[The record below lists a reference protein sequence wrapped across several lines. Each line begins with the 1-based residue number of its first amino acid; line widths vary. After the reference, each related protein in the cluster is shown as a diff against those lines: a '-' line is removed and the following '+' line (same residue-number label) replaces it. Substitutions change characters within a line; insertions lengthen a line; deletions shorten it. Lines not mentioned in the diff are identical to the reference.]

1 MELLL
6 NIVIYLPL
14 FGAFLLLFIRRE
26 AWVRWTS
33 LIITSAA
40 FLLSMPLMLQFDIS
54 ATGTA
59 QYLTVGEPFLGDWD
73 VKYMVG
79 LDGLSMLLFMLTTF
93 MAPIVVLSAWR
104 SITRHVAGFY
114 SMLLILQT
122 GSLGVFAALDLFM
135 FYIFFEL
142 TQIPMF
148 FLIGIWGGEDRI
160 YATVKFFIYTLVG
173 WLLMLVALIYVG
185 FAAGNMVNDGVFT
198 TDWQLLTSPEFQLG
212 LVEQTW
218 LFLTFGFAF
227 CIKIPIFPF
236 HSWLPLAHTE
246 APTAGSVVL
255 AAIALKMGTYAVLRY
270 LVPLFPNAAIAF
282 APLFAVLGVIGIIY
296 GALVAMVQK
305 DVKKLVAYSSISH
318 LGFVVLGMFAFT
330 TTAAQGAIIQ
340 MVNHGLSTGALFI
353 IVGMLYERRHT
364 RMIVDFGGIARMMP
378 VFTVMFMIATLAS
391 IGLPGLNGFVG
402 EFLILVGSFN
412 SDILGSYWYAVFAA
426 FGVILA
432 AGYMLW
438 MFQRVM
444 FGPITHEENKKLTD
458 INAREIGLLVPIM
471 IFIVWIG
478 IRPTDFTKYSE
489 AQVDWMLE
497 DTQNR
502 AAAIAQNAAH
512 EELPRWAL
520 KLYDLT
526 PQLASNIH
534 ETIESSDAVEKA
546 EGIEKAVTI
555 EKEEGIKNSETVEK
569 AKTIGETET
578 IYEVNEEH

>member
-6 NIVIYLPL
+6 QIVIYLPL
-14 FGAFLLLFIRRE
+14 FGALLLTVFRRDQ
-26 AWVRWTS
+26 WVRVIS
-33 LIITSAA
+33 LAITTAT
-40 FLLSMPLMLQFDIS
+40 FLLSLPLLLQFD
-54 ATGTA
+54 TGMAGGA
-59 QYLTVGEPFLGDWD
+59 QYLIVSEPLLGDWD
-73 VKYMVG
+73 VKYIMG
-79 LDGLSMLLFMLTTF
+79 LDGISMLLFMLTTF
-93 MAPIVVLSAWR
+93 MGPIVVLSAWR
-104 SITRHVAGFY
+104 SVTRHVAGFFA
-114 SMLLILQT
+114 MLLVLQT

-148 FLIGIWGGEDRI
+148 FLIGIWGGSDRI

-198 TDWQLLTSPEFQLG
+198 TDWRLLTDASFQLG

-218 LFLTFGFAF
+218 LFLAFGFAF
-227 CIKIPIFPF
+227 CIKVPIFPF

-270 LVPLFPNAAIAF
+270 LIPLFPNAALAF
-282 APLFAVLGVIGIIY
+282 APVFGVLAVIGIIY

-330 TTAAQGAIIQ
+330 TPAAQGAILQ

-353 IVGMLYERRHT
+353 LIGMLYERRHT
-364 RMIVDFGGIARMMP
+364 RMIADFGGIAPMMP
-378 VFTVMFMIATLAS
+378 VFTVMFMLATLAS

-402 EFLILVGSFN
+402 EFLILLGSFQ
-412 SDILGSYWYAVFAA
+412 SEALGSVWFTVIAA
-426 FGVILA
+426 SGVILA
-432 AGYMLW
+432 AAYMLW

-444 FGPITHEENKKLTD
+444 FGPVVHEENKKLVD
-458 INAREIGLLVPIM
+458 INAREIGLLVPLM

-478 IRPTDFTKYSE
+478 VRPGDFTKYSE
-489 AQVDWMLE
+489 AGVEHFLE
-497 DTQNR
+497 DTR
-502 AAAIAQNAAH
+502 ARA
-512 EELPRWAL
+512 ELVR
-520 KLYDLT
+520 
-526 PQLASNIH
+526 QHASSSEIPEWTRRIYNIKH
-534 ETIESSDAVEKA
+534 DYAGNLEPET
-546 EGIEKAVTI
+546 
-555 EKEEGIKNSETVEK
+555 
-569 AKTIGETET
+569 KTEP
-578 IYEVNEEH
+578 